1 MSTYQHTL
9 DQLTDLNFKGFKEAL
24 ISQKE
29 SPNYAQ
35 MSFDERLSHL
45 IDAEHLYRRNS
56 RIKQYLRKSKLKYKQ
71 ALLEDITYPASRNLN
86 RTMMLELANND
97 WLEHHHHIIIT
108 GATGTG
114 KTYIACAL
122 AIHGICQGH
131 TAYYCRIS
139 RLLSEIK
146 VARADGSYLSYLK
159 RITKMRIL
167 VLDDF
172 GVSPMDAADVQELL
186 EVIEDRVDLGSIIIT
201 SQLPVDQWYDYLNNA
216 TMADAVLDRLIHNSY
231 RLNLQGESMRKLNS
245 NLNQRY
251 ES

>member
-1 MSTYQHTL
+1 
-9 DQLTDLNFKGFKEAL
+9 
-24 ISQKE
+24 
-29 SPNYAQ
+29 
-35 MSFDERLSHL
+35 
-45 IDAEHLYRRNS
+45 
-56 RIKQYLRKSKLKYKQ
+56 
-71 ALLEDITYPASRNLN
+71 
-86 RTMMLELANND
+86 
-97 WLEHHHHIIIT
+97 
-108 GATGTG
+108 
-114 KTYIACAL
+114 
-122 AIHGICQGH
+122 
-131 TAYYCRIS
+131 
-139 RLLSEIK
+139 
-146 VARADGSYLSYLK
+146 
-159 RITKMRIL
+159 MRIL